1 MSFSFLGT
9 LIELYYSSQFT
20 PLIIFFAMYLAVV
33 RNNSLH
39 HFIRFHCMQAVT
51 LDICVMLLTL
61 VRSYFPPDLM
71 WSSFLYVFD
80 AFFWSAVAVPIVYCV
95 VWAIK

>member
-1 MSFSFLGT
+1 
-9 LIELYYSSQFT
+9 
-20 PLIIFFAMYLAVV
+20 MYLAIV

-51 LDICVMLLTL
+51 LDIVVMLATL
-61 VRSYFPPDLM
+61 VRSYFPPDVL
-71 WSSFLYVFD
+71 WSPFLSVFD
-80 AFFWSAVAVPIVYCV
+80 AFAWSGVSLPIVYCV